1 MNKEKEPQATDPDII
16 DGLSADT
23 LRGRQSVR
31 ATFKLPS
38 QVINLLS
45 LVANQLGLKQKSLFD
60 QLVENRETLA
70 QVARGA
76 GNYQSVHVHRQ
87 QKTYVLSRNSLV
99 ALEHVAKV
107 YGLPRDLLVEISIQ
121 RLLPVMSSE
130 QDKQEKRKKILS
142 DLQTYSNQGLILL
155 EAMEQMLGEE
165 DQVTRQVAMALTYLQ
180 QGSVQLQNQVELGR
194 DIEGFSQQSG
204 R

>member
-1 MNKEKEPQATDPDII
+1 MIQEQEPKATDPDII

-38 QVINLLS
+38 QVISLLS

-60 QLVENRETLA
+60 QLVENPETLA

-130 QDKQEKRKKILS
+130 QDKQERRKKVLS
-142 DLQTYSNQGLILL
+142 DLQTYFNQGLVLL

-194 DIEGFSQQSG
+194 DIEGFCQQNDG
-204 R
+204 